1 MRWKCGRQDYLIAVE
16 TKCSGILNMVTSN
29 LPQFPTTQATATLP
43 ILVKGSAGDAV
54 RILQHMLN
62 LKGFSIEIDGQ
73 FGQRTEQSVKGFQ
86 RVYNLATDGIVGA
99 KTWHQ
104 ISLKLV

>member
-1 MRWKCGRQDYLIAVE
+1 
-16 TKCSGILNMVTSN
+16 MVTTN
-29 LPQFPTTQATATLP
+29 LPQVATTQATATLP

-62 LKGFSIEIDGQ
+62 LKGFPIEIDGQ
-73 FGQRTEQSVKGFQ
+73 FGQRTERFLKGFQ

-104 ISLKLV
+104 ISLKLVQDKGI